1 MPVKEVKSAE
11 KPGRKIVLFERTPI
25 MSTYLLAWA
34 FGDFEYVEDL

>member
-1 MPVKEVKSAE
+1 MPEKGVKQGS